1 MSSCMQ
7 AYNIPTFNEYHI
19 YSDKTVRA
27 LAFYFMD
34 LENNNSFAST
44 RLENAAETLNPRVFQ
59 NFSISRW
66 NRTQLI
72 QSTSRI

>member
-1 MSSCMQ
+1 MSICMQ
-7 AYNIPTFNEYHI
+7 AYNIPAFNKYRI

-27 LAFYFMD
+27 LSFYFMD

-44 RLENAAETLNPRVFQ
+44 RLKNADETLNPRDFQ